1 MSKEQDRLESL
12 RAKISTIDDELIRMI
27 GERRDMVL
35 EVGRLKEK
43 LGLPV
48 MDPSREAVVVRRCAE
63 KAREEGVDPELIRDV
78 IWRIIASARE
88 AQEGRSSW
96 GPPAPPPVD

>member
-43 LGLPV
+43 FGAFRWTAAIVVTAGVIV
-48 MDPSREAVVVRRCAE
+48 MQIGS
-63 KAREEGVDPELIRDV
+63 
-78 IWRIIASARE
+78 
-88 AQEGRSSW
+88 
-96 GPPAPPPVD
+96 

>member
-1 MSKEQDRLESL
+1 MSEDEKKLDEL
-12 RAKISTIDDELIRMI
+12 RAQISVIDDKLIQMI
-27 GERRDMVL
+27 GIRRDMVL
-35 EVGRLKEK
+35 QIGRLKEK

-88 AQEGRSSW
+88 AQEGRTAW
-96 GPPAPPPVD
+96 GPPDPPDWD